1 MIMGG
6 SRYIITDQ
14 NQTYFI
20 TCTLIGWVDL
30 FTRPEYKNII
40 VDSLNYCTYKK
51 GLVLHAWVLM
61 TNHLHF
67 IGRCEE
73 PFKMSDFLR
82 DFKKFTSKQLA
93 ATIKEIPES
102 RRDWLLDKFNFEAR
116 KTNRAENNKIWQDD
130 NHPIDLHDIDPD
142 QKLNYIHE
150 NPVKAGIVEFPEQY
164 LYSSARDYIGIKGL
178 VDIKII

>member
-1 MIMGG
+1 MGG

-20 TCTLIGWVDL
+20 TCTLVGWIDL

-40 VDSLNYCTYKK
+40 VDSLNYCIHNK
-51 GLVLHAWVLM
+51 GLVLNAWVLM

-67 IGRCEE
+67 IGRCNE
-73 PFKMSDFLR
+73 PHKMSDFLR
-82 DFKKFTSKQLA
+82 DFKKFTSKQLTA
-93 ATIKEIPES
+93 AIVEIPES
-102 RRDWLLDKFNFEAR
+102 RRDWLLDKFSFEAR
-116 KTNRAENNKIWQDD
+116 RTSRAENYKIWQDN
-130 NHPIDLHDIDPD
+130 NHPIDLQEIDPD

-164 LYSSARDYIGIKGL
+164 LYSSARDYTGIKGL
-178 VDIKII
+178 VDIEII